1 MRRPVGLLL
10 LSAFFV
16 FGALMAS
23 LAFLGLVFPEGPLE
37 PMWRLNRHAQ
47 VALLA
52 LRWWGVLLMLGV
64 AAACALAA
72 LGLWTRARWGH
83 RLAVAILA
91 VNLLGDLLSAVA
103 LGDLRTL
110 IGVPIAGAIIMYL
123 VSPRTRAQFEIPSA
137 AAPRA

>member
-1 MRRPVGLLL
+1 
-10 LSAFFV
+10 
-16 FGALMAS
+16 
-23 LAFLGLVFPEGPLE
+23 
-37 PMWRLNRHAQ
+37 
-47 VALLA
+47 
-52 LRWWGVLLMLGV
+52 
-64 AAACALAA
+64 
-72 LGLWTRARWGH
+72 
-83 RLAVAILA
+83 LAVAILA